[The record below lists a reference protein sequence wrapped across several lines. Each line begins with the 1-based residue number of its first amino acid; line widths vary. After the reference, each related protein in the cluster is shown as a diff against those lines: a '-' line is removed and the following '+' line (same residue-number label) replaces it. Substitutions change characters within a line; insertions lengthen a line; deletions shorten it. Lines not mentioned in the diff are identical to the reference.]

1 MTWKDVTYAC
11 AAFMLISLGI
21 LFWYSM
27 PAVEAIGVAS
37 TKTGKAVES
46 LPGNVTAAID
56 ESITKLIDQV
66 DGLRADV
73 RAVADKLDA
82 PLNESTAVIKELKG
96 IPGQLGGSILAAQH
110 SLENIERATK
120 AAEPIVEDAHK
131 ISASAAYVM
140 DCSPAG
146 AKGACLPATTLAL
159 IGSLRATSGQIAR
172 ATPFILDNFKSIESS
187 TKATSESIN
196 ASAQTFSVGFPA
208 LIQHTTGV
216 AANIDRLT
224 KPHAYDRALGYGLAG
239 ASLFRALHPATNI
252 TVKGGEFVATRP

>member
-1 MTWKDVTYAC
+1 MYAC
-11 AAFMLISLGI
+11 AAFALLSLGF
-21 LFWYSM
+21 LFWYAM
-27 PAVEAIGVAS
+27 PAIEAGQIAATKTGLAVEA
-37 TKTGKAVES
+37 

-56 ESITKLIDQV
+56 SSIGKLIDQV
-66 DGLRADV
+66 DGLRADI

-82 PLNESTAVIKELKG
+82 PLTETTAVIKELKG

-120 AAEPIVEDAHK
+120 AAEPIVEDVHR

-187 TKATSESIN
+187 AKGTSESIN
-196 ASAQTFSVGFPA
+196 ASAQTFNIGFPTF
-208 LIQHTTGV
+208 IQHTTGV

-224 KPHAYDRALGYGLAG
+224 KPHFYDRALGYGLAG
-239 ASLFRALHPATNI
+239 ASLYRALNPATNLTI
-252 TVKGGEFVATRP
+252 KGGQFIATRP